1 MEHDGQSGRY
11 DRKPAVR
18 RANSLR
24 QDSVPNQRRTVATRR
39 RHERGRPVTNFS
51 EAPGASTSPA
61 ELLAVARG
69 DEPADL
75 VLRGGRLVNV
85 LSGEIQ
91 ETAVAIHGG
100 LIAGLGGYKEG
111 RETVD
116 LHDTYLAPSYIE
128 GHMHVET
135 TLLAPHELARVAC
148 ARGTGTLVCDPHEI
162 GNVLGAGGGA
172 PAELLYTAPSCV
184 PVSAMETAGS
194 GIGEAE
200 VAALLE
206 DERVVGLAE
215 VMNFPGA
222 VAGDAGV
229 LGKLGAAKGYPVDG
243 HAPGL
248 SGHALDAYVAA
259 GPGSEHEA
267 TVLEEG
273 REKLRLGM
281 RVMLREGTP
290 AKDLRALLPLVT
302 PRTERRL
309 MMVND
314 DVSVAD
320 LMDRGHL
327 DHHLRLAVTAGI
339 DPITALRMVTL
350 NVAEWFGLADRGA
363 IAPGL
368 RADLVVLRDL
378 ESFEALRTYHAGR
391 LVARAGRCL
400 REHRPPPGLGPTVR
414 VDWDAVDLSL
424 PVHGKRARVIGVVPG
439 QVLTRAVLE
448 TPSSKDGLAVAD
460 PSRDLLKLA
469 VVERHTGRSTTAVA
483 LVRGLGLERGALA
496 SSVAHDHHNVMLTG
510 TDA

>member
-1 MEHDGQSGRY
+1 M
-11 DRKPAVR
+11 
-18 RANSLR
+18 
-24 QDSVPNQRRTVATRR
+24 
-39 RHERGRPVTNFS
+39 TNFS

-100 LIAGLGGYKEG
+100 LIAGLGGYEEG

-116 LHDTYLAPSYIE
+116 LDHAYLAPSYIE

-135 TLLAPHELARVAC
+135 TLLTPHELARAAC

-162 GNVLGAGGGA
+162 ANVLGVRGIEWMLGAGEGA

-184 PVSAMETAGS
+184 PVSAMETAGAE
-194 GIGEAE
+194 IGEAE

-248 SGHALDAYVAA
+248 SGRALNAYVAA

-267 TVLEEG
+267 TALEEG

-281 RVMLREGTP
+281 RVMMREGGRP
-290 AKDLRALLPLVT
+290 Q
-302 PRTERRL
+302 RTC
-309 MMVND
+309 
-314 DVSVAD
+314 
-320 LMDRGHL
+320 
-327 DHHLRLAVTAGI
+327 
-339 DPITALRMVTL
+339 
-350 NVAEWFGLADRGA
+350 
-363 IAPGL
+363 
-368 RADLVVLRDL
+368 
-378 ESFEALRTYHAGR
+378 
-391 LVARAGRCL
+391 AR
-400 REHRPPPGLGPTVR
+400 
-414 VDWDAVDLSL
+414 
-424 PVHGKRARVIGVVPG
+424 
-439 QVLTRAVLE
+439 
-448 TPSSKDGLAVAD
+448 SS
-460 PSRDLLKLA
+460 
-469 VVERHTGRSTTAVA
+469 RS
-483 LVRGLGLERGALA
+483 
-496 SSVAHDHHNVMLTG
+496 
-510 TDA
+510 